1 MKYFIEFLGFLG
13 GFVILISAALI
24 AIHFTG
30 PIS

>member
-13 GFVILISAALI
+13 GFVILVCGALL

-30 PIS
+30 PMA